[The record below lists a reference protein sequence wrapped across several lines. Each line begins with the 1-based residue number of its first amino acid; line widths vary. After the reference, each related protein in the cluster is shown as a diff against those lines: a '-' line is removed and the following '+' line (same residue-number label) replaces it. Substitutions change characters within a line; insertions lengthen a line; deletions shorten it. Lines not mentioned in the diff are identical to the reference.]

1 MVTASFFLRLGNL
14 TGFLKPVRFGLE
26 EKDIVDSRLQASVKS
41 LNVLLLKRIIK
52 NWRQMKKEADL

>member
-1 MVTASFFLRLGNL
+1 MGTASFFLRLGNL
-14 TGFLKPVRFGLE
+14 TGFKKPVKFGLE
-26 EKDIVDSRLQASVKS
+26 EKDIVDSRLQASVKC